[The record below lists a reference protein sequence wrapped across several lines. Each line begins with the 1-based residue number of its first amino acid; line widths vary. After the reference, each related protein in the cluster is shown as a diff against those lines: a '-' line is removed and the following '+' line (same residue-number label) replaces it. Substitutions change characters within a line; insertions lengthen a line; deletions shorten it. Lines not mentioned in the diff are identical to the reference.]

1 MGKERYGEQFRMWQ
15 KQAAEFEIDGR
26 PPVRSALA
34 KYSALS
40 MTDSVQLHSVN
51 VHEVVSLLN
60 GQLDDP

>member
-1 MGKERYGEQFRMWQ
+1 MWQ